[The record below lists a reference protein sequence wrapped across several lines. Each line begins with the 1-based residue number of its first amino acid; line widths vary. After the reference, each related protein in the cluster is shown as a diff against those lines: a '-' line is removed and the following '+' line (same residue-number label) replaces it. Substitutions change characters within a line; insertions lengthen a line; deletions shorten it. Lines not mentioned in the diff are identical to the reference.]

1 VEPTQEAPRITV
13 TLAEETLMV
22 MMVFPNREPICIW
35 EQKQLSQFMMD
46 LVYVMQRRDKIIYNR
61 AKRAMKQDDA
71 KGDW

>member
-1 VEPTQEAPRITV
+1 
-13 TLAEETLMV
+13 MV